1 MCIGSF
7 SNKESRYFFKKRLDI
22 AKNYFNLFN
31 NINFKKY
38 NDLPKVN
45 KVLSHHGIF
54 LIYIDFNKFKTNK
67 KSLMNYLLKKGLKV
81 QFHYIPINEFK
92 VFSIPKKLFK
102 GAKKYKDST

>member
-1 MCIGSF
+1 MTYQKLI
-7 SNKESRYFFKKRLDI
+7 
-22 AKNYFNLFN
+22 
-31 NINFKKY
+31 
-38 NDLPKVN
+38 

-102 GAKKYKDST
+102 GAKKYKDSTLSIPIYVGLKKTNQIKVVRLINNFLQKNLIRK